1 MANLMRD
8 GKVPYSFT
16 EITMSQ
22 AHSTP
27 TMQYIDSAAHDYWC
41 RALYERA
48 LTVFEWTVPKAWEG
62 QHKDFLLYL
71 LYSQGYVGIINTEDY
86 GVIFQPCTLGPDRDV
101 MYQPTGIMVANP
113 YDANISKDYT
123 LGVDAEIL
131 KMTPDFRG
139 VFDVIDLYARRLAGI
154 ATAIHAAIMNAPP
167 VPIYGARS
175 KTGAAALRIMSDKV
189 YSGDPFVILDSQIMW
204 PDAKTKEDAIFDITP
219 KRDYVVDK
227 LLDAER
233 ELLRAFD
240 SAVGIPN
247 IDDKKER
254 LVTSEAESKQIN
266 ATAVAFEWYD
276 CLKDSIDKIK
286 SVFPEIE
293 LDVKLRYSEV
303 TETTDEEDTDDGL
316 RDTDTERN

>member
-1 MANLMRD
+1 MADFMRD

-16 EITMSQ
+16 EINMSQ

-27 TMQYIDSAAHDYWC
+27 IMEYIDSAAHDYWC

-48 LTVFEWTVPKAWEG
+48 LTVFEWTVPNNWEG
-62 QHKDFLLYL
+62 QHKDFLLWL
-71 LYSQGYVGIINTEDY
+71 LYSEGFVGIINTEKY
-86 GVIFQPCTLGPDRDV
+86 GVLFQPCTLGAGRDV

-113 YDANISKDYT
+113 YDAEISQEYT

-139 VFDVIDLYARRLAGI
+139 VFDVIELYAVRLARLS
-154 ATAIHAAIMNAPP
+154 TAIHAAIMNAPP

-175 KTGAAALRIMSDKV
+175 KTGAAALHIMSDKI
-189 YSGDPFVILDSQIMW
+189 YSGDPFVVLDKEIMW

-219 KRDYVVDK
+219 KRDFVVDK

-247 IDDKKER
+247 IDGKKER
-254 LVTSEAESKQIN
+254 LVTSEAESQQIN

-276 CLKDSIDKIK
+276 CLKDSISKIK
-286 SVFPEIE
+286 TLFPEIE
-293 LDVKLRYSEV
+293 LDVKLRYTDISEN
-303 TETTDEEDTDDGL
+303 TEEEADDEL
-316 RDTDTERN
+316 RSPDTERN